1 MIMTSLL
8 IRCYLVPLN
17 VPKPSRECPS
27 CVQLLELYVGE
38 KKVEID
44 RFNTKCKW
52 NDRQRNKKKYFYPS
66 WLCWLLF
73 LISFP
78 LFFNIFRFF
87 YLYHFSFYAYH
98 YRFNGQ
104 YGSLALFTSWLFIQ
118 VSVLQVFLSVR
129 WPLVVANSAV
139 SFFHC
144 HISSGFDFSTK
155 NRTWNLL
162 ECRVSSSHTISGT
175 PFDVLNRIER

>member
-1 MIMTSLL
+1 MKWPTEKQKKIFLSKLIMLTF
-8 IRCYLVPLN
+8 VLN
-17 VPKPSRECPS
+17 FFPS
-27 CVQLLELYVGE
+27 
-38 KKVEID
+38 
-44 RFNTKCKW
+44 
-52 NDRQRNKKKYFYPS
+52 
-66 WLCWLLF
+66 
-73 LISFP
+73 
-78 LFFNIFRFF
+78 FFNIFRFF